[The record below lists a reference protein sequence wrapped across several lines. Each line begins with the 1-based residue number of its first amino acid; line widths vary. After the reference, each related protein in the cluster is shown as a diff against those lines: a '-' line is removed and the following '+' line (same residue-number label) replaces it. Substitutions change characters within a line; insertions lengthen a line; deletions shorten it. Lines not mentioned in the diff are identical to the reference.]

1 MENHF
6 SSTHFNAIY

>member
-6 SSTHFNAIY
+6 SS

>member
-6 SSTHFNAIY
+6 SSWALS